1 MLHHFLPEYERK
13 GEKQT
18 NSSKIN
24 ISINKLHLKKQMNK
38 TISASFA
45 SLLEWDAGLLLFA
58 FPVPLTS
65 NS

>member
-1 MLHHFLPEYERK
+1 
-13 GEKQT
+13 
-18 NSSKIN
+18 
-24 ISINKLHLKKQMNK
+24 MNK

-45 SLLEWDAGLLLFA
+45 SLLEWGACLLLFA